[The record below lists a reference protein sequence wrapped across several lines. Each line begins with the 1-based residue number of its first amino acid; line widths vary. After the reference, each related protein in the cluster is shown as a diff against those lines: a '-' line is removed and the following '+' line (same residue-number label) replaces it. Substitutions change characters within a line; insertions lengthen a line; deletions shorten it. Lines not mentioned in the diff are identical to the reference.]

1 MHLEDILTMIQ
12 SVGGKKRFGAGI
24 VVDPCRILTCSHVVN
39 AALGRRMD
47 ESSRPTGDVLVTL
60 HSSSVE
66 GFIASVDSGPDAW
79 NAPPAGSRR
88 GADLCLLRLAKAIDV
103 QPAILLTDE
112 NFIRREFRA
121 GGYPQDWEGDLD
133 IAIGEI
139 VGRDE
144 HGLYLLRP
152 HSSALAVYAAEDNR
166 FVGKN
171 KRPVGVIHSGFSG
184 GPVEVDGKIA
194 GVIAEARASTAQAT
208 AYMVAA
214 SVFPKSVLPSDNL
227 SDTKQHGREFV
238 NQFAP
243 GPMVK
248 ETYLITPELIHNCA
262 RAAEQRSDA
271 AAILNSANRLRSDL
285 GRSEESTTFGLLE
298 FFALPNIDAGAG
310 AFWSECL
317 LRACVFGPR
326 MLASLLVSLPEGL
339 FDEQAKRDLEAILD
353 LLLDKYRIQ
362 NDEPLTAVDRK
373 RRGL

>member
-1 MHLEDILTMIQ
+1 MHLEDTLTMIQ

-24 VVDPCRILTCSHVVN
+24 VVDPYRILTCSHVVN
-39 AALGRRMD
+39 AALGRRID
-47 ESSRPTGDVLVTL
+47 ESSRPAGDVLVKM

-66 GFIASVDSGPDAW
+66 GSTASVDSGPDAW
-79 NAPPAGSRR
+79 NAPPAGSRL
-88 GADLCLLRLAKAIDV
+88 GADLCLLRLAKATDV
-103 QPAILLTDE
+103 QPAILLTNE
-112 NFIRREFRA
+112 NLIRREFRA

-166 FVGKN
+166 LVGRN
-171 KRPVGVIHSGFSG
+171 KRPVGVVHSGFSG

-194 GVIAEARASTAQAT
+194 GVIVEARSSAAQAT
-208 AYMVAA
+208 AYMVPA
-214 SVFPKSVLPSDNL
+214 SVFPKSLFSSGTRLDA
-227 SDTKQHGREFV
+227 KQRGREFV
-238 NQFAP
+238 SQCAP
-243 GPMVK
+243 GPTVK
-248 ETYLITPELIHNCA
+248 ETFLMTPELISNCA
-262 RAAEQRSDA
+262 RAAEQRNDA
-271 AAILNSANRLRSDL
+271 AMILNAANRLRSDI
-285 GRSEESTTFGLLE
+285 GRSEEVPFGLLE

-317 LRACVFGPR
+317 LRAYVFGPR

-353 LLLDKYRIQ
+353 LLLDNYRIQ
-362 NDEPLTAVDRK
+362 HDEPLTAVDRK